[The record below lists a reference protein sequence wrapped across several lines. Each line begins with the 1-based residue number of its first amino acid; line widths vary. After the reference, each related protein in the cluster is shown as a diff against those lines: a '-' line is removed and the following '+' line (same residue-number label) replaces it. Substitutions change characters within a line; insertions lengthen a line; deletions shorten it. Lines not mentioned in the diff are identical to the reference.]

1 MEKYLDKD
9 PVDFDVSKESQEQ
22 DNSSDKDYILEEKK
36 KESMSLTLLE
46 R

>member
-9 PVDFDVSKESQEQ
+9 PVDFDVSEETQEQ

-36 KESMSLTLLE
+36 RKV
-46 R
+46 